1 MGWFGKLH
9 MHGSRR
15 AAPRREMQEISSWYT
30 TNLLGN
36 VLFAGKQYLAAGR
49 SAARLRPGRGPKT
62 PLIFAWSL
70 HGRQSPSSARPSV
83 LCKVES
89 GENLSEFP
97 TLRGLPVWL
106 GEIWVSFKQ
115 SEIKPG
121 PPGWSWA
128 SYPVTHSTEQAPEL
142 PPLGCFANL
151 AF

>member
-1 MGWFGKLH
+1 MVWEAPHAWQQACSASPRNGRNLFLVHNKL
-9 MHGSRR
+9 
-15 AAPRREMQEISSWYT
+15 
-30 TNLLGN
+30 
-36 VLFAGKQYLAAGR
+36 AGKRFVCWEPISGCRTKCCPA
-49 SAARLRPGRGPKT
+49 AARGGDRRHRSSSAGPHT
-62 PLIFAWSL
+62 
-70 HGRQSPSSARPSV
+70 GRQSPSSACPSV

-106 GEIWVSFKQ
+106 GEIWVCFKQ
-115 SEIKPG
+115 SGIKPG